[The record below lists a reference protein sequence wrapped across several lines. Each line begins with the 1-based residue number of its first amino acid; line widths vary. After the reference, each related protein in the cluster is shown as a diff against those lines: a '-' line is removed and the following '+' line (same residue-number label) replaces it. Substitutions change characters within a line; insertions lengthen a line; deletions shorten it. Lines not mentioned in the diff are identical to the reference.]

1 MDFVVGHPRSGT
13 NLMAQILNAG
23 GARHCR
29 HEYLVQLS
37 SMCVTL
43 PTDYYAG
50 RASREAIL
58 RLLDH
63 YDHSPTP
70 WVTVDAN
77 WKLTWILPVLLER
90 YPSARVLHLTRD
102 PGENVRSCFNLDFY
116 GALHDRPEFASRRFW
131 LRSAPD
137 VRRPDWG
144 ELSTFERNCAF
155 WVETHRLIGAALPP
169 PARSRRVRLEDL
181 HDDDVLRDV
190 FAFFGLPLP
199 GWLHRRRAALQPVN
213 RKGLIKRRLIRAGSV
228 PLGPSAQWPPAYREQ
243 LRHICGETARELGYR
258 V

>member
-13 NLMAQILNAG
+13 NLMAQLLNAG

-37 SMCVTL
+37 SMCVPL

-63 YDHSPTP
+63 YEHSPTP

-90 YPSARVLHLTRD
+90 YPGARVLHLTRD
-102 PGENVRSCFNLDFY
+102 PGDNVRSCFNLDFY
-116 GALHDRPEFASRRFW
+116 GTLHERPEFAFRRFW
-131 LRSAPD
+131 LPPRRTSAGP
-137 VRRPDWG
+137 
-144 ELSTFERNCAF
+144 T
-155 WVETHRLIGAALPP
+155 GASCRCSSAT
-169 PARSRRVRLEDL
+169 ARS
-181 HDDDVLRDV
+181 
-190 FAFFGLPLP
+190 
-199 GWLHRRRAALQPVN
+199 GWRP
-213 RKGLIKRRLIRAGSV
+213 
-228 PLGPSAQWPPAYREQ
+228 
-243 LRHICGETARELGYR
+243 TA
-258 V
+258 